1 MNACRNVCGL
11 ILLSSPA
18 LRATRRTIRLA
29 QWRSMRCPSARRKGD
44 PAEGWLDVVLLRP
57 TGRGRVLLA
66 STDPAQQPRIW
77 LPTPTDEDVEV
88 LCHGVRQA
96 LEVAATSALRTIC
109 SDPPATPTKSAR
121 LDTWVR
127 ANAYSLPHT
136 VGSCAMGTSPDDGAV
151 VDRVGRVYGVTGLY
165 VIDASILPGPPTGF
179 PHLVAVMMASRITD
193 ALLTSPDLIA

>member
-1 MNACRNVCGL
+1 VVKRAENQHGVLAVVGL
-11 ILLSSPA
+11 IQCARIADLALWSSDPE
-18 LRATRRTIRLA
+18 
-29 QWRSMRCPSARRKGD
+29 GD

-88 LCHGVRQA
+88 VCHGVRQA

-109 SDPPATPTKSAR
+109 NDPPATPTKSAR

-151 VDRVGRVYGVTGLY
+151 VDRVGRVYGVTGY
-165 VIDASILPGPPTGF
+165 TSSTRQSCQAHQRDFRTW
-179 PHLVAVMMASRITD
+179 SR
-193 ALLTSPDLIA
+193 